1 MNSQVEF
8 IYSSLFN
15 SLDNNNTL
23 TARCTLMDLLN
34 GSKKPKQLS
43 LHQCREAMF
52 NFYEKY
58 NDKYPDITYCLMLSI
73 EEDTKTTYKQL
84 RFQGLI
90 NDDDILK
97 EVSEN
102 QKLKDLFIFAIE
114 NKEYSNVFVKY
125 DKVFSYHNIP
135 MKQIEAEKVEN
146 TTTTNIQRSSTVP
159 AAVKKESSESVDVA
173 ERSQTEPKLENNKVN
188 SSSSNSVSRSI
199 SNTPTEKKQW
209 TAPKAK
215 LRGID
220 SMFKR
225 KTKTETPIKQ
235 EVSPSIAVKSEV
247 EKAKTDKIENKFQF
261 TSRKLID
268 KRKEEEK
275 LKEQERVKIVQD
287 RLNSLKN
294 NDKPLIKKE
303 EKIPNFSKII
313 KKEEKQPI
321 IKSEEKKEE
330 VVVVEP
336 PLKKQKIEQHKEK
349 QMDNIFHSD
358 SDYEMENDDKDF
370 VDQEENHMVTSEN
383 KNKSVENN
391 TSVSMTTDSTSFI
404 ELVVGKQEPK
414 KEEPATEPKLVKN
427 NNKKPKP
434 VMVLESDSQD
444 SSDSDDD

>member
-8 IYSSLFN
+8 IYSCLFN

-34 GSKKPKQLS
+34 GNKEPKQLS

-58 NDKYPDITYCLMLSI
+58 TDKYPDITYCLMLTI
-73 EEDTKTTYKQL
+73 EEDTKTTHKQL

-97 EVSEN
+97 EVREN
-102 QKLKDLFIFAIE
+102 QELKDLFIFAIE

-135 MKQIEAEKVEN
+135 MKQIETEKAKN
-146 TTTTNIQRSSTVP
+146 TATTNIQRSSTVP
-159 AAVKKESSESVDVA
+159 AVVKKETSESVDVA

-199 SNTPTEKKQW
+199 SNTPNEKKQW
-209 TAPKAK
+209 TAPKTK

-225 KTKTETPIKQ
+225 KTKTETPVKQ

-294 NDKPLIKKE
+294 NDKPIIKKE
-303 EKIPNFSKII
+303 EKIPNF
-313 KKEEKQPI
+313 KE
-321 IKSEEKKEE
+321 
-330 VVVVEP
+330 VVEP
-336 PLKKQKIEQHKEK
+336 PLKKQKIEQQKEK

-370 VDQEENHMVTSEN
+370 LDQEENHMVTSEN
-383 KNKSVENN
+383 KNKPLENN

-414 KEEPATEPKLVKN
+414 KEEPATEPKQVKN

>member
-8 IYSSLFN
+8 IYSCLFN
-15 SLDNNNTL
+15 PLDNNNTL

-34 GSKKPKQLS
+34 GNKEPKQLS

-58 NDKYPDITYCLMLSI
+58 NDKYPDITYCLMLTI
-73 EEDTKTTYKQL
+73 EEDTKTIYKQL

-90 NDDDILK
+90 NDDDVLK
-97 EVSEN
+97 EVKEN
-102 QKLKDLFIFAIE
+102 QELKDLFIFAVE

-135 MKQIEAEKVEN
+135 MKQIETETVEN
-146 TTTTNIQRSSTVP
+146 KATTNIQRSSTVP
-159 AAVKKESSESVDVA
+159 AVIKKETSESVDVA

-188 SSSSNSVSRSI
+188 SSSSSSVSRSI

-209 TAPKAK
+209 TAPKTK

-225 KTKTETPIKQ
+225 KTKTETPVKQ
-235 EVSPSIAVKSEV
+235 EASPSIAVKNEV
-247 EKAKTDKIENKFQF
+247 EKAKADKIENKFQF

-294 NDKPLIKKE
+294 NDKPIIKKE
-303 EKIPNFSKII
+303 EKTPNFSKII
-313 KKEEKQPI
+313 KKEENQPI
-321 IKSEEKKEE
+321 IKEEEKQE
-330 VVVVEP
+330 VVEP

-349 QMDNIFHSD
+349 QMDDIFHSD

-370 VDQEENHMVTSEN
+370 LDQEENHMVTSEN
-383 KNKSVENN
+383 KNKPLENN

-414 KEEPATEPKLVKN
+414 KEEPLTEPKQVKN
-427 NNKKPKP
+427 NNNKPKP

-444 SSDSDDD
+444 SSDGDDD

>member
-34 GSKKPKQLS
+34 GNKEPKQLS

-58 NDKYPDITYCLMLSI
+58 NDKYPDITYCLMLTI

-97 EVSEN
+97 EVREK
-102 QKLKDLFIFAIE
+102 QELKDLFIFAIE

-135 MKQIEAEKVEN
+135 MKQIETEKVEN
-146 TTTTNIQRSSTVP
+146 TATTNIQRSSTVP
-159 AAVKKESSESVDVA
+159 VAIKKETSESVDVA

-225 KTKTETPIKQ
+225 KTKTETPVKQ
-235 EVSPSIAVKSEV
+235 EASSSIAVKNEV
-247 EKAKTDKIENKFQF
+247 EKAKADKIENKFQF

-268 KRKEEEK
+268 KRKKEEK

-294 NDKPLIKKE
+294 NDKP
-303 EKIPNFSKII
+303 II
-313 KKEEKQPI
+313 KKEEKQ
-321 IKSEEKKEE
+321 EEEE
-330 VVVVEP
+330 EEEP

-349 QMDNIFHSD
+349 QMDDIFHSD

-370 VDQEENHMVTSEN
+370 LDQEENHMVTSEN
-383 KNKSVENN
+383 NNKRAENN

-404 ELVVGKQEPK
+404 ELVVGKQEPS
-414 KEEPATEPKLVKN
+414 TERKQVKN
-427 NNKKPKP
+427 NNNKSKP